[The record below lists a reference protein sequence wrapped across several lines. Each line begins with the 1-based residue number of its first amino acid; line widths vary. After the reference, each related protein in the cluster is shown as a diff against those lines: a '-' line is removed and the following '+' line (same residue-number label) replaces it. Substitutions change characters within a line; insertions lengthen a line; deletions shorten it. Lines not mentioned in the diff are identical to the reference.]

1 MRDFFVRLRSVRGV
15 GALAVFFTVLVVSIG
30 ASAVFAAGKNDT
42 GSNGGLLFYLSADK
56 GFTADFAKG
65 DPKPN
70 YDDKTTIANDPKT
83 GPYIRSEGEQVLS
96 WHAASNVY
104 AQRGTLDFN
113 WRARDPLGEMQF
125 PIFRVGYF
133 DHTSWNMEWLR
144 IDWNGHGIDAFVTDD
159 NLAEVRVSYRMDKI
173 PAADQWVNIG
183 FSWDETK
190 GICLYID
197 GKLVARKNA
206 TAVLDTGLD
215 QFGPFSRTISPM
227 QVQSGYQYVRGG
239 DIDEIRFYDHMLS
252 SDSVADIAQGKS
264 PIEGDVTPV
273 RDLGEAQWNDEWA
286 MRYGFNRP
294 DDPPTYL
301 SSPDTTIRKVE
312 IPAAWDLKER
322 MMGATD
328 GIRETTWPG
337 VYNRS
342 RLPGRHDYFELPDWN
357 VYVQGGKSITFDLPD
372 EPWNHIE
379 FTGAAYGKITDIDTK
394 GAETLLATRPEGQER
409 TYYQMPQ
416 RTGGKL
422 RFDNVAQETPIQEF
436 EVYNVVPGSEPKDE
450 QKLSYTV
457 NSGADPAYYPDVHAL
472 RKFIHGRYVKDER
485 STVVALPAG
494 APNKERKSLPSHAM
508 PIVHVLI
515 PADFRTGPAGGG
527 GPVGH
532 FSYGWENMDVGL
544 DGIAIDIPALN
555 VKPTMGAYFPLNIQI
570 KDPIWPGRNLLDVDV
585 SVKPGEARTV
595 WLDTRDRLL
604 PNDVSLYLTIAGGGQ
619 DFNAASLNGMHI
631 RLVFKPRAAALSE
644 HIADRLAQVRDNVAF
659 IVEEHTNDKRLSR
672 FDRLERDFA
681 SLFAA
686 DPDNKLGRLYWDELN
701 PEQGWPAFTQ
711 PVPPKGV
718 PLWAFRQTQDLKLVR
733 QFIEWWID
741 NRQVAYGDFGGGIS
755 DDVDLLEQWPG
766 LYQMGDIP
774 DKVRHSQDALADAID
789 KNHMITNGFGTIL
802 TDYLHSYEEGI
813 NGRSEDMYDSWGDP
827 KVVERLMQTAR
838 AYPRIVKTNKTG
850 RTDIITQL
858 FSGTR
863 VVTEGPWGWEHP
875 YSYLILHPGIML
887 VNFNDNPTV
896 KKLILAIADSYISYG
911 KQQADGSWQFPE
923 FFNSQTDQTE
933 GYLQPNTRGI
943 AAVSQIFWAAYEWT
957 GDKKYLL
964 PLYSVLDPGLHVD
977 LRVLNANVL
986 GRLGKT
992 DTWGKQILEHVESLT
1007 DTQAGEARPFSPA
1020 RDDGAMPINT
1030 QRYIAWLVSGD
1041 KKYLEDLYA
1050 DEIQTGVQR
1059 MYMNTE
1065 GHWWSDRVELFS
1077 DLLQRS
1083 RMGGMTLR
1091 RNQTF
1096 QGNLVSWRF
1105 AGSPTEAENVG
1116 ILIHDP
1122 MPTKFGVE
1130 AYNLSSKP
1138 IKAKMTGWM
1147 ITPGTWKMSGK
1158 GIRTQTFTFERSTS
1172 VDLSFAPHQT
1182 AMVNFE
1188 LVTPEA
1194 APEDRP
1200 DIGIGREDVA
1210 VNGDTMTLTV
1220 HSLGHIDAPAGTA
1233 TLVDAKGKTLASV
1246 AIPSIA
1252 APLDLEPKTATV
1264 ELPMKAG
1271 AVAVRVALDN
1281 GAKEI
1286 TLLNNAVA
1294 IGPQSN
1300 AVKPV
1305 APAKPVKRSKPRR
1318 KVR

>member
-1 MRDFFVRLRSVRGV
+1 MREFFVRLRHFRS
-15 GALAVFFTVLVVSIG
+15 ALVVFAAVLVVSIG
-30 ASAVFAAGKNDT
+30 ASAVFAAAENDT
-42 GSNGGLLFYLSADK
+42 GVKDGLLFYLSADK

-113 WRARDPLGEMQF
+113 WRAREALGGMQF
-125 PIFRVGYF
+125 PLFRVGYF
-133 DHTSWNMEWLR
+133 DHTSWNMDWLR
-144 IDWNGHGIDAFVTDD
+144 IDWNGHGIDAYVTDN
-159 NLAEVRVSYRMDKI
+159 NLAEVRVSYRMDKV

-183 FSWDETK
+183 FTWDETK
-190 GICLYID
+190 GVCLYVD
-197 GKLVARKNA
+197 GKLVAQKDA
-206 TAVLDTGLD
+206 TAVLDSGLD

-252 SDSVADIAQGKS
+252 ADSVADVAQGK
-264 PIEGDVTPV
+264 PPVEGDVTPV
-273 RDLGEAQWNDEWA
+273 RDLGQAQWNDEWA

-294 DDPPTYL
+294 NDPPTYL

-379 FTGAAYGKITDIDTK
+379 FTGAAYGKITYIPKT

-409 TYYQMPQ
+409 TYYQFAEQ
-416 RTGGKL
+416 RTGGKI

-457 NSGADPAYYPDVHAL
+457 NTDANPAYYPDVHAL

-485 STVVALPAG
+485 STVVALPVG
-494 APNKERKSLPSHAM
+494 APMEARKSLPSHTM

-570 KDPIWPGRNLLDVDV
+570 KDPIWPGRNLLDVNV

-619 DFNAASLNGMHI
+619 DFNASSLNGMHV
-631 RLVFKPRAAALSE
+631 RLVFKPRAAALPE
-644 HIADRLAQVRDNVAF
+644 HIADRLAQIRDNVAF

-672 FDRLERDFA
+672 FERLERDFA

-686 DPDNKLGRLYWDELN
+686 DPNNKLGRLYWDELN

-741 NRQVAYGDFGGGIS
+741 NRQVPYGDFGGGIS

-766 LYQMGDIP
+766 LVQMGDIP
-774 DKVRHSQDALADAID
+774 DKATHSLDALADAID
-789 KNHMITNGFGTIL
+789 KNHMITNGVGTIL

-813 NGRSEDMYDSWGDP
+813 NTRSEDAYVNWGDP
-827 KVVERLMQTAR
+827 KVFERLMQTGR
-838 AYPRIVKTNKTG
+838 YYPNIIKTNKTG
-850 RTDIITQL
+850 HTDIITQL

-875 YSYLILHPGIML
+875 YSYLILHPAIML
-887 VNFNDNPTV
+887 VNFNDNPQL
-896 KKLILAIADSYISYG
+896 KALILKIADSYISYG
-911 KQQADGSWQFPE
+911 KQQADGTWCFPE
-923 FFNSQTDQTE
+923 FFNSQTDATE
-933 GYLQPNTRGI
+933 GCLKPHTRGLM
-943 AAVSQIFWAAYEWT
+943 AVSQLFWAAYEWT
-957 GDKKYLL
+957 GDKKYLA
-964 PLYSVLDPGLHVD
+964 PLYSVLDQGDHFD
-977 LRVLNANVL
+977 LRYLNANVL
-986 GRLGKT
+986 GQLGKT
-992 DTWGKQILEHVESLT
+992 DTWGKQILEHVEALEGT
-1007 DTQAGEARPFSPA
+1007 KAGESRPFSPA

-1050 DEIQTGVQR
+1050 DEIQTDTQR
-1059 MYMNTE
+1059 MYMVTE

-1077 DLLQRS
+1077 DLLQRT
-1083 RMGGMTLR
+1083 RMGGLTLR

-1105 AGSPTEAENVG
+1105 AGAPTEAESVG

-1147 ITPGTWKMSGK
+1147 IAPGTWKMSGK
-1158 GIRTQTFTFERSTS
+1158 GIKTQTFTFERSTS
-1172 VDLSFAPHQT
+1172 VDLTFSPHQT
-1182 AMVNFE
+1182 TMVNFE

-1194 APEDRP
+1194 LPQDRP
-1200 DIGIGREDVA
+1200 DIGIGSDDVKVA
-1210 VNGDTMTLTV
+1210 GDTIDVTV
-1220 HSLGHIDAPAGTA
+1220 HSLGSVEAPAGTA
-1233 TLVDAKGKTLASV
+1233 TLLNAKGETLSSV

-1252 APLDLEPKTATV
+1252 APVDLEPKTV
-1264 ELPMKAG
+1264 KVDLPMKTG
-1271 AVAVRVALDN
+1271 GVLVRVALDN
-1281 GAKEI
+1281 GVKEI
-1286 TLLNNAVA
+1286 TQLNNEV
-1294 IGPQSN
+1294 SL
-1300 AVKPV
+1300 KPETASGEPV
-1305 APAKPVKRSKPRR
+1305 KPVKRSKTRR
-1318 KVR
+1318 KM